1 MKCGIHS
8 VKSKN
13 ALDDLAWGEMTIV
26 RHLRNEKAA
35 GAEMRS
41 TIDLFPPFFPST
53 FDMETLGKIGR
64 HHRKERLKIS

>member
-26 RHLRNEKAA
+26 RHLRNEKAV

-41 TIDLFPPFFPST
+41 TIDLFNQSINQST
-53 FDMETLGKIGR
+53 LFKHGKWLSKPVFR
-64 HHRKERLKIS
+64 HAV

>member
-26 RHLRNEKAA
+26 RHLRNEKAV

-41 TIDLFPPFFPST
+41 TIDLFNQSINQSINFIQT
-53 FDMETLGKIGR
+53 R
-64 HHRKERLKIS
+64 